1 MSFADALSMK
11 FDQTRR
17 FPPWVETLTV
27 FLACLL
33 TYVSL
38 LSQLPVD
45 DVAAYYVD
53 LRDNKLVWD
62 VGHLW
67 AEPIGL
73 FVYHRLQSHMS
84 ILAVLEM
91 LNVLSCAAAM
101 AIFFRTVRLAG
112 NSLLHGV
119 LAVALVAVSF
129 NLISLGPTAHIKL
142 LVFPSLALALHYAV
156 KWELCVARGANGG
169 QNPARLLA
177 AAGAW
182 LGIAATLLVS
192 VLPMG
197 PFIALL
203 VFVVARRH
211 GGNFRQAGTATAIYL
226 AAMGICGL
234 LSLLAA
240 YSIALETDTTQR
252 GILAFVAGGVA
263 DKEAVRPGFYGF
275 IEMPFRVIYS
285 VVYNFAFLPDIG
297 SLGRAAMR
305 GLVTD
310 LSPYYLRL
318 AREGFVAIITLASLL
333 AILGYGVRAA
343 WSRKG
348 LVLPFGFILGAT
360 AFAAYW
366 NVNDPEHWF
375 QFTLPIVLLA
385 VVNCPRRVVILVLAI
400 WLPVLA
406 VNNLG
411 LYGIHKARF
420 DLPASANALRD
431 TIGMNG
437 LYVGY
442 AGYPGEPDSS
452 LIATPGI
459 ERLRIDNMFYASGNA
474 PQTIAFMISRIDATL
489 ARGGRVFVFRVLD
502 DGDWRGPIL
511 GLALSGFTR
520 AEISAALNARYK
532 IAPETRVGAFPARE
546 IIGLAP

>member
-1 MSFADALSMK
+1 MSFADTTSLK
-11 FDQTRR
+11 FDAGRTL
-17 FPPWVETLTV
+17 PPWLETLGV

-33 TYVSL
+33 GYVLL

-45 DVAAYYVD
+45 DVAAYFID
-53 LRDNKLVWD
+53 LRDNKLMWD

-73 FVYHRLQSHMS
+73 FAYHHLQSHMS

-91 LNVLSCAAAM
+91 LNVISCAAAM
-101 AIFFRTVRLAG
+101 TIFFRTLRLAG
-112 NSLLHGV
+112 NSLLRAV
-119 LAVALVAVSF
+119 LAVMLVAVSF

-142 LVFPSLALALHYAV
+142 LVFPVLALAIHYAV
-156 KWELCVARGANGG
+156 AWELAR
-169 QNPARLLA
+169 QDDTKLLV
-177 AAGAW
+177 AAGAS
-182 LGIAATLLVS
+182 LGIASTLLVS

-203 VFVVARRH
+203 VFVVARRR
-211 GGNFRQAGTATAIYL
+211 GAGLRQASASTAIYL
-226 AAMGICGL
+226 IAMGVCGL

-240 YSIALETDTTQR
+240 YAIAVETGTTQR
-252 GILAFVAGGVA
+252 GLMAFVAGGVA
-263 DKEAVRPGFYGF
+263 DKEAVRPGFYGLV
-275 IEMPFRVIYS
+275 EVPFRVIYS

-305 GLVTD
+305 GLVAD

-318 AREGFVAIITLASLL
+318 AREGVVALITLASLL
-333 AILGYGVRAA
+333 SIFWFSLRAA

-348 LVLPFGFILGAT
+348 LVLPFGFLLGAT

-375 QFTLPIVLLA
+375 QFTMPIVLLA
-385 VVNCPRRVVILVLAI
+385 AVNCPRRVTMF
-400 WLPVLA
+400 VLA
-406 VNNLG
+406 VWMPLLAINNLG

-420 DLPASANALRD
+420 DLPASAHALHE
-431 TIGMNG
+431 TIGING

-452 LIATPGI
+452 LIATPDI
-459 ERLRIDNMFYASGNA
+459 ERLRIDNMFYASNDA
-474 PQTIAFMISRIDATL
+474 AQTLAIITARIDATL
-489 ARGGRVFVFRVLD
+489 ARGGRVFVFRLLD
-502 DGDWRGPIL
+502 EGDWRGPIL
-511 GLALSGFTR
+511 GLALSGFNKT
-520 AEISAALNARYK
+520 EISAALHARYK
-532 IAPETRVGAFPARE
+532 IAPETKVGSFPAHE
-546 IIGLAP
+546 ILGLAP